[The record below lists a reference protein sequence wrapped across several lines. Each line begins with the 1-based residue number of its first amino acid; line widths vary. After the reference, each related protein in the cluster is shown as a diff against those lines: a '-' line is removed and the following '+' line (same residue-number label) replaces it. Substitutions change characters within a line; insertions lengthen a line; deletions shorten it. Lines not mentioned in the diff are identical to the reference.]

1 MKDDERPVRRR
12 DVMVK
17 TTLEGCVADVRSR
30 ISNRDCQR

>member
-1 MKDDERPVRRR
+1 
-12 DVMVK
+12 MVK